1 MFMCSQR
8 TTPELGWKY
17 GYYQA
22 GLLGFKQEENSRNIL
37 NWWKEK
43 CLEWCFNEHDLTWNR
58 WGDQKYL
65 EHIPHL
71 FENIKIIRNIGV
83 NAAPWNLVMVA
94 QYTVRKEKN
103 KAMLGDKELVT
114 YHFGSMY
121 ILNEEEFDLWKLEKL
136 NFTPEI
142 INYIYTP
149 YVQTLQQ
156 YISSLKPKEDNQDI
170 LYQPMNLFRHA
181 KK

>member
-1 MFMCSQR
+1 MNGGTLLCSCVHSVQLLNWDR
-8 TTPELGWKY
+8 EY

-43 CLEWCFNEHDLTWNR
+43 CLEWCFDENDQTWNR

-83 NAAPWNLVMVA
+83 NAAPWNLVMIDL
-94 QYTVRKEKN
+94 YTVCKENEKDDVRRYG
-103 KAMLGDKELVT
+103 ASHLPFWEYVT
-114 YHFGSMY
+114 S
-121 ILNEEEFDLWKLEKL
+121 
-136 NFTPEI
+136 
-142 INYIYTP
+142 
-149 YVQTLQQ
+149 
-156 YISSLKPKEDNQDI
+156 
-170 LYQPMNLFRHA
+170 
-181 KK
+181 